1 LGTGRI
7 GRGRSTGARRTPST
21 PSPFAVAT
29 SASGL
34 RLLVLGLAGLGH
46 LARDA
51 NGPLNA
57 RAEPAEG
64 STVNLD
70 ELLRHAVEAG
80 ASDLHLKVGNVPF
93 LRVDGELSPAPYPEL
108 APADAEAFAGTVMG
122 EHKRRQFA
130 ETNEAD
136 VGYTLPGV
144 GRFRIN
150 VYRQRGYVGLAVR
163 RVRSDIPAFEELRL
177 PPVMR
182 QLADSPRGLVLI
194 TGPTGTGKTTTIASM
209 IGHINRVR
217 RAHIVTIEDPIE
229 VVHED
234 ILSIVEQRE
243 VGLDTASYPAALKH
257 IVRQDPDVIFVG
269 EIRDPESALS
279 AIQAAET
286 GHLVISTLHTIDCM
300 ETINRVL
307 DLFPAE
313 QQREVRTS
321 FAGALRAI
329 VSQRLV
335 PRADGKGRVPAVEV
349 LVNTGRVFDRIVDP
363 SQTDQIVDIIGEG
376 DYYGMQTF
384 DQALV
389 KLVKEGLVSHDDAR
403 RTATSPHDFDLQ
415 MAGVLQRTSAFDEI
429 EQPAPTV

>member
-1 LGTGRI
+1 
-7 GRGRSTGARRTPST
+7 
-21 PSPFAVAT
+21 
-29 SASGL
+29 
-34 RLLVLGLAGLGH
+34 
-46 LARDA
+46 
-51 NGPLNA
+51 
-57 RAEPAEG
+57 
-64 STVNLD
+64 VNLD

-93 LRVDGELSPAPYPEL
+93 IRVDGELAPAPYPEL
-108 APADAEAFAGTVMG
+108 GPTETEGFAGSVMG
-122 EHKRRQFA
+122 EHKRKQFLDS
-130 ETNEAD
+130 NEAD
-136 VGYTLPGV
+136 VGYTLTGV

-150 VYRQRGYVGLAVR
+150 VYRQRGFVGLAVR
-163 RVRSDIPAFEELRL
+163 RVRSDIPSFEELRM

-209 IGHINRVR
+209 IGHINRTR
-217 RAHIVTIEDPIE
+217 RAHVITIEDPIE
-229 VVHED
+229 VVHD
-234 ILSIVEQRE
+234 DVLSIVEQRE
-243 VGLDTASYPAALKH
+243 VGLDTESYPAALKH

-269 EIRDPESALS
+269 EIRDAESALS

-307 DLFPAE
+307 DLFPAA
-313 QQREVRTS
+313 QQREIRTS

-335 PRADGKGRVPAVEV
+335 QRADAKGRVPAVEI

-363 SQTDQIVDIIGEG
+363 SQTDQIIDVIAEG
-376 DYYGMQTF
+376 GYYGMQTF

-389 KLVKEGLVSHDDAR
+389 KLVREGLVAHDDAR
-403 RTATSPHDFDLQ
+403 RTATNPHDFDLQ
-415 MAGVLQRTSAFDEI
+415 MAGVLDRTTGFVPE
-429 EQPAPTV
+429 EPAPEPATP